1 MASQSPHR
9 RVGASQSP
17 HWRILAASA
26 LLALLLFSPPVP
38 ARAMD
43 AAEHGGTDGGD
54 HGMDSH
60 GRLASRDVSISKK
73 RVLRKKLKK
82 FVDLLPLPPV
92 VNADRLSKDF
102 SRAAALTITAFSVKR
117 KFHRDLPLTRVYA
130 FGLTRKSASV
140 PGPTIVARVGAPL
153 HVTWQNNIT
162 DEQHIMPVD
171 YTLMAPKLKKGG
183 VPITVHVHGAQV
195 SSSYDGHPE
204 AWYTHWGEK
213 GPEFESSHHHYPNMQ
228 PPSTLWYHD
237 HTLGMT
243 RLNIVAGLF
252 GAYILSDPQ
261 AEKRFNLPVGRFDV
275 PLLIQDRSFL
285 WNGHTF
291 MEGKGV
297 TKSHPEWVPEY
308 FGNFMTVN
316 GKVTPYM
323 AVQRRKYRFRLVNG
337 CNARFLELALR
348 ASPPVS
354 DGSNSSTANSTRT
367 ITFPFLQIASEAG
380 YLNHPVFLRR
390 ITLGPGER
398 ACIIVDF
405 TQLPSGVTIRLK
417 NRAPAPYPGGDL
429 PTGDLQYV
437 MQFNVE
443 GDPVADP
450 STVPGMLNSIPHL
463 NLENIAVT
471 REITLAEMEDKES
484 GNPLMGMI
492 EMKHYN
498 EKVDIRPTYGTR
510 ELWYLINLTGDTHP
524 IHIHFSPH
532 RILFRRPFDREHYGE
547 KKCSIPDGS
556 CYTGPA
562 VSPRKNERGMKDTT
576 RAPPGY
582 VTALV
587 VDFSPWM
594 GKELSFDPSK
604 GPGYM
609 IHCHILDH
617 EDNDMMRP
625 FTILPPN

>member
-1 MASQSPHR
+1 MASQSLHR
-9 RVGASQSP
+9 RMGASQTP
-17 HWRILAASA
+17 RWRILSASA
-26 LLALLLFSPPVP
+26 LLALLLFSPPVS

-43 AAEHGGTDGGD
+43 AADHGGHDGGYNQ
-54 HGMDSH
+54 GMDSH
-60 GRLASRDVSISKK
+60 GTLASRDVSISKK
-73 RVLRKKLKK
+73 RVLRKKLRKL
-82 FVDLLPLPPV
+82 VDPLPVPPV
-92 VNADRLSKDF
+92 VNADRLPKDF

-117 KFHRDLPLTRVYA
+117 KFHRDLPPTRVYA

-171 YTLMAPKLKKGG
+171 YTLMAPKLRKGG
-183 VPITVHVHGAQV
+183 VPITVHLHGAQV

-204 AWYTHWGEK
+204 AWFTREEEE
-213 GPEFESSHHHYPNMQ
+213 GPEFESNHYHYPNVQ
-228 PPSTLWYHD
+228 PPSTMWYHD

-243 RLNIVAGLF
+243 RLNIAAGLF
-252 GAYILSDPQ
+252 GAYILSNPQ
-261 AEKRFNLPVGRFDV
+261 AEKRFNLPMGRFDV
-275 PLLIQDRSFL
+275 PLLIQDKSFL

-323 AVQRRKYRFRLVNG
+323 AVQRRKYRFRLING

-348 ASPPVS
+348 ASPP
-354 DGSNSSTANSTRT
+354 
-367 ITFPFLQIASEAG
+367 
-380 YLNHPVFLRR
+380 
-390 ITLGPGER
+390 
-398 ACIIVDF
+398 
-405 TQLPSGVTIRLK
+405 GVTIRLK

-429 PTGDLQYV
+429 PMGDLQYV

-450 STVPGMLNSIPHL
+450 STVPGMLNSIPPL
-463 NLENIAVT
+463 NLGNIAAT
-471 REITLAEMEDKES
+471 REITLSEMEDKES

-492 EMKHYN
+492 DRKHFN
-498 EKVDIRPTYGTR
+498 EKIDITPRYGTR
-510 ELWYLINLTGDTHP
+510 ELWYLINLTEDSHP

-532 RILFRRPFDREHYGE
+532 RILFRRPFNKEHYRE
-547 KKCSIPDGS
+547 KKCRIHDGS

-562 VSPRKNERGMKDTT
+562 VSPRKNERGLKDTT

-594 GKELSFDPSK
+594 GKELSFDPSE

-625 FTILPPN
+625 FTILTAK

>member
-1 MASQSPHR
+1 MAS
-9 RVGASQSP
+9 RVP
-17 HWRILAASA
+17 HWRVLVAST
-26 LLALLLFSPPVP
+26 LLVLLLFAPPVP
-38 ARAMD
+38 ARAMGGED
-43 AAEHGGTDGGD
+43 HGGDEGGD
-54 HGMDSH
+54 HDMPSQGKVT
-60 GRLASRDVSISKK
+60 SRDVSISKK
-73 RVLRKKLKK
+73 RVLRKKLRK
-82 FVDLLPLPPV
+82 FVDPLPVPLV
-92 VNADRLSKDF
+92 VNADRLPKDF

-117 KFHRDLPLTRVYA
+117 KFHRDLPPTRVYA

-140 PGPTIVARVGAPL
+140 PGPTIVAHVGAPL

-162 DEQHIMPVD
+162 DQQHIMPVD

-183 VPITVHVHGAQV
+183 VPITVHLHGAQV

-204 AWYTHWGEK
+204 AWYTRWEEK
-213 GPEFESSHHHYPNMQ
+213 GPEFESNHYHYPNMQ

-243 RLNIVAGLF
+243 RLNIIAGLF
-252 GAYILSDPQ
+252 GAYILSNPQ
-261 AEKRFNLPVGRFDV
+261 TERKFNLPVGRFDV

-323 AVQRRKYRFRLVNG
+323 AVQRRKYRFRLING
-337 CNARFLELALR
+337 CNARFLDLSLR
-348 ASPPVS
+348 ASPSVS
-354 DGSNSSTANSTRT
+354 NNPSSTANSTSSV
-367 ITFPFLQIASEAG
+367 TFPFLQIASEAG

-390 ITLGPGER
+390 ITLAPGER
-398 ACIIVDF
+398 AEVIVDF
-405 TQLPSGVTIRLK
+405 SQLPAGVTIRLK

-450 STVPGMLNSIPHL
+450 STVPAALNSIPLL
-463 NLENIAVT
+463 NLGNIAAT
-471 REITLAEMEDKES
+471 REITLSEMEDRES
-484 GNPLMGMI
+484 GNPLMGLI
-492 EMKHYN
+492 EKKHYH
-498 EKVDIRPTYGTR
+498 ERVDIRPTYGTR
-510 ELWYLINLTGDTHP
+510 ELWYLINLTEDSHP

-532 RILFRRPFDREHYGE
+532 RILFRRPFNKEHYE
-547 KKCSIPDGS
+547 DRKCSIAAGT

-562 VSPRKNERGMKDTT
+562 DSPRKNERGLKDTT

-594 GKELSFDPSK
+594 GKKLSFDPTK

-625 FTILPPN
+625 FKILPAK

>member
-1 MASQSPHR
+1 M
-9 RVGASQSP
+9 GA
-17 HWRILAASA
+17 
-26 LLALLLFSPPVP
+26 
-38 ARAMD
+38 D
-43 AAEHGGTDGGD
+43 HGGHGGGD
-54 HGMDSH
+54 HGMDSQ
-60 GRLASRDVSISKK
+60 GKETSRDVSISGK
-73 RVLRKKLKK
+73 RAVRKYLKK
-82 FVDLLPLPPV
+82 FVDPLPIPSI
-92 VNADRLSKDF
+92 VNADWLPKDPKG
-102 SRAAALTITAFSVKR
+102 AAALTVTAFSVKR
-117 KFHRDLPLTRVYA
+117 KFHRDLPSTRVYA

-140 PGPTIVARVGAPL
+140 PGPTIVARVRAPL

-162 DEQHIMPVD
+162 DQQHIMPVD
-171 YTLMAPKLKKGG
+171 FTLMAPKLKKGG
-183 VPITVHVHGAQV
+183 VPI
-195 SSSYDGHPE
+195 S
-204 AWYTHWGEK
+204 
-213 GPEFESSHHHYPNMQ
+213 
-228 PPSTLWYHD
+228 
-237 HTLGMT
+237 
-243 RLNIVAGLF
+243 LF
-252 GAYILSDPQ
+252 GAFILSNPQ
-261 AEKRFNLPVGRFDV
+261 AEKKFNLPMGRFDV

-291 MEGKGV
+291 MEGKGL
-297 TKSHPEWVPEY
+297 TKAHPVWLPEY

-323 AVQRRKYRFRLVNG
+323 AVQRRKYRFRLING

-348 ASPPVS
+348 ASPPPS
-354 DGSNSSTANSTRT
+354 HGNSSSSGTANSTS

-390 ITLGPGER
+390 ITLAPGER

-429 PTGDLQYV
+429 PTGGLQYV

-443 GDPVADP
+443 GDPIADL

-463 NLENIAVT
+463 NLENIAAT
-471 REITLAEMEDKES
+471 REITLSEMKDEES

-492 EMKHYN
+492 DKKHFT
-498 EKVDIRPTYGTR
+498 EKIDITPTYGTR
-510 ELWYLINLTGDTHP
+510 ELWYLINLTEDTHP

-532 RILFRRPFDREHYGE
+532 RILFRRPFDKEHYGE

-562 VSPRKNERGMKDTT
+562 VSPRKNERGWKDTT

-625 FTILPPN
+625 FKVLPAK

>member
-1 MASQSPHR
+1 MASQSPHRRRMGASQSPHR

-17 HWRILAASA
+17 HRLVGASQSPHRRILAASA

-38 ARAMD
+38 ARAVG
-43 AAEHGGTDGGD
+43 AAEHGGHDGGD
-54 HGMDSH
+54 HGMDSQ
-60 GRLASRDVSISKK
+60 GTLTSRDVSISKK

-82 FVDLLPLPPV
+82 FVDPLPVPPV

-117 KFHRDLPLTRVYA
+117 RFHRDLPLTRVYA

-171 YTLMAPKLKKGG
+171 YTLMAPKLEKGG

-252 GAYILSDPQ
+252 GAYILSNPH
-261 AEKRFNLPVGRFDV
+261 AEKDFNLPVGRFDV

-348 ASPPVS
+348 ASP
-354 DGSNSSTANSTRT
+354 
-367 ITFPFLQIASEAG
+367 
-380 YLNHPVFLRR
+380 H
-390 ITLGPGER
+390 
-398 ACIIVDF
+398 
-405 TQLPSGVTIRLK
+405 
-417 NRAPAPYPGGDL
+417 
-429 PTGDLQYV
+429 YV

-463 NLENIAVT
+463 NLENIAAT
-471 REITLAEMEDKES
+471 REITLTEMEDKES

-492 EMKHYN
+492 DNKHYI
-498 EKVDIRPTYGTR
+498 EKVDIRPTYGTQ

-532 RILFRRPFDREHYGE
+532 RILFRRPFNREHYGE

-562 VSPRKNERGMKDTT
+562 VSPRKNERGLKDTS

-625 FTILPPN
+625 FKILRAE